1 LRKINSNFIYG
12 STNRVVK
19 VFKEKIM
26 KLMGRWTAQVSMFK
40 LRPAG
45 SLINRGNVV
54 QQHSASPADADNEQS
69 EQVGEEGQL
78 AGLVEDGMEGLKYTI
93 WAAEGIKINRMNRG
107 RCRDSGRYHAV
118 GGGLKTACNWEIG
131 RRPVRD
137 ICWELGRHAGDWC
150 GGAERAQQSEGFF
163 YFVVKFERKNWKWAG

>member
-1 LRKINSNFIYG
+1 LRKINSNFIYD

-19 VFKEKIM
+19 KFIEKIV
-26 KLMGRWTAQVSMFK
+26 KLMGRWTAQMSMFK

-45 SLINRGNVV
+45 SLMDRGDVV
-54 QQHSASPADADNEQS
+54 QQHSATPADAGNEQS

-93 WAAEGIKINRMNRG
+93 WAAEGIKINRTNRG

-118 GGGLKTACNWEIG
+118 GGGLKRAGTWEIG
-131 RRPVRD
+131 RRPPVSG
-137 ICWELGRHAGDWC
+137 ERHLLEARETQAAIGAAG
-150 GGAERAQQSEGFF
+150 GGAEYAQ
-163 YFVVKFERKNWKWAG
+163 RT